1 MRTVTN
7 HTAYYEIYK
16 CPDICRATRRKTTV
30 YIKQNSC
37 CSNICCD
44 NAGMR
49 VAAGE
54 ARVTP
59 CDDWS
64 KESKLSLAMLYFPD
78 QEYSQGFCPCE
89 ALSHGTMFPELVM

>member
-1 MRTVTN
+1 
-7 HTAYYEIYK
+7 
-16 CPDICRATRRKTTV
+16 
-30 YIKQNSC
+30 
-37 CSNICCD
+37 
-44 NAGMR
+44 MR